1 MSIYTQAF
9 AQKTD
14 KYLTRLKRLE
24 TGELRLRR
32 GGLQYSA
39 GEFSRGS
46 AFNLEPGDIYGGID
60 LRSTDVRK
68 LGSLPPTVV
77 DAFTVVV
84 TDTVAS
90 IYFDGTHGSS
100 QIQVRR
106 TDESYLVIP
115 PGSLIITALT
125 ASTKYYA
132 LPFWSTDAEG
142 DSCGLIGWVAG
153 DSGSPAFA
161 MTEISLDQLASQML
175 QGREPLAHPSL
186 SFTMAAGGGGPT
198 SSFAGGGG
206 STSGTVRSS
215 TGGKLYGPDLP

>member
-1 MSIYTQAF
+1 MSIFTKAF

-46 AFNLEPGDIYGGID
+46 ALNLEDGDIFGGIN
-60 LRSTDVRK
+60 LRSADVRK

-77 DAFTVVV
+77 DAFTVIV

-90 IYFDGTHGSS
+90 IYYDGTNGSS
-100 QIQVRR
+100 QIQIRR
-106 TDESYLVIP
+106 TDESYLVVP
-115 PGSLIITALT
+115 PGNLIITGLT
-125 ASTKYYA
+125 ALTKYYA

-142 DSCGLIGWVAG
+142 DTCGLIGWVAG
-153 DSGSPAFA
+153 DSGSPQFA
-161 MTEISLDQLASQML
+161 MTEISLDQLAAQTQ

-206 STSGTVRSS
+206 STSGTVRAT
-215 TGGKLYGPDLP
+215 TGRKLFDPDLP